1 MAQNNSLSILEVVTK
16 SSLFLQ
22 RKGVPNHKI
31 DAEWLMAHALGCQ
44 RMELYLRFGEIL
56 TETLLEKIRALVV
69 KRGERV
75 PLQHILGY
83 VPFAGLKLKCDKRAL
98 VPRYETEYLVDC
110 INQKLST
117 KFCGRIADLGC
128 GGGAIILALCNQM
141 PEACG
146 VGFDRSSQALA
157 LANENCF
164 SSNLKQ
170 RVTFKHFDWLDSVSL
185 DCEYDLIVSNP
196 PYLSQNEW
204 LSSEPE
210 VQLHDPKT
218 ALVADNNGFSDIKRI
233 VSIAENSLKK
243 GGRLAIEFGNKQ
255 APLVEQLLDGNFT
268 YEIISDQHLVRRF
281 VFASKN

>member
-16 SSLFLQ
+16 SSLFLK

-117 KFCGRIADLGC
+117 KFCGKIADFGWTVFLWIVSMTLLFQTRLTFLRMNGS
-128 GGGAIILALCNQM
+128 AL
-141 PEACG
+141 
-146 VGFDRSSQALA
+146 
-157 LANENCF
+157 
-164 SSNLKQ
+164 NLK
-170 RVTFKHFDWLDSVSL
+170 F
-185 DCEYDLIVSNP
+185 
-196 PYLSQNEW
+196 
-204 LSSEPE
+204 
-210 VQLHDPKT
+210 
-218 ALVADNNGFSDIKRI
+218 
-233 VSIAENSLKK
+233 
-243 GGRLAIEFGNKQ
+243 
-255 APLVEQLLDGNFT
+255 NFT
-268 YEIISDQHLVRRF
+268 IQRLLWLQTIMGFLT
-281 VFASKN
+281 SKESFRLRKIL